1 MCVVFWGGGDLSRE
15 EGKGEGGGGVG
26 VELGGI
32 GNGRCFDA
40 ALKRALNVTMSC

>member
-15 EGKGEGGGGVG
+15 EGKRKRGGV

-40 ALKRALNVTMSC
+40 ALKRALNVAMSC